1 MSILKVNDIR
11 RATTGSSTL
20 VFNDP
25 VTITSGT
32 ISASVLIGSL
42 PGGVTFGDGTIG
54 KEKLTNDARDFVNIL
69 NKPVGLVTSSAQ
81 VAAAISGTFITPAG
95 VTASSTI
102 FTSGS
107 FSGSGAG
114 LSSIPN
120 AALTNNTIT
129 INGTS
134 VALGASRTLTTA
146 DISESGNL
154 YYTDT
159 RVKAKLSAEAVVS
172 SSGQINYQSVT
183 GQPSVNTLGTDGNK
197 TFTITAG
204 IFITGSTGIDVST
217 DAPNAK
223 ITLKTVGGTVSSS
236 AQVAANLPANTVSA
250 SAQVKTFLPD
260 GTVSASSQYAGW
272 VTASSQIDYNNIQN
286 KLSGVVSASAQVKPL
301 LPADTVTS
309 STQVKTFLPD
319 GTVSSST
326 QYPGWITSS
335 TQVVN
340 SLPIGTVSSSAQQP
354 GWVTASS
361 QIDVRNTIG
370 ITTIATTGSNTFVG
384 NQIMSGSVTVTGNLN
399 ILGSSSIVYTS
410 ASELIVGDNKIIVNS
425 TDLLRFA
432 GLQIIDSGSISP
444 TTASL
449 YWDGLNHKFIYEN
462 LSGSNYNSAIFLAGP
477 KNTGVLGN
485 EPVLTTGRIPVATG
499 DVHLDNRTPSS
510 SIRVDFTTLRTDIEA
525 GLYITGSTTAS
536 GHIVPATTDTYDLGS
551 PTLKFRSL
559 YLSGSTLYLGTLA
572 LSDVGGALTISPSG
586 SPAAI
591 SPVSGA
597 FTGSFRGNGSQLTN
611 IANAALPAGII
622 SSSAQLPIGTVSSS
636 AQYPGWVTASSQ
648 IDYNSITNKLSGVI
662 SSSTQIAVNLPAGTI
677 SSSGQVTATSTT
689 GFTGSV
695 EQILKD
701 NTVHSGSYLGTA
713 TTNNLSEGF
722 TNLYYTD
729 ARVKTKLSVEN
740 VHSGSYLGT
749 ATTTNLIE
757 GANLYFTNPR
767 VIAALP
773 TNTVSS
779 SNQVNTFLPA
789 GTVSSSNQVDLGNAF
804 GTASRALTASFALA
818 VSGTLATNTDGL
830 TEGSTNLYYTDAR
843 VKTKLNVE
851 NVHSGSFLGTATTTN
866 LTEGT
871 NLYFTNLRVVS
882 ALPVGT
888 VSSSA
893 QLVGSGI
900 VSSSAQI
907 VPLLP
912 VGTVSQS
919 AGTITVDGTN
929 SIIGINT
936 TSPSTLTKL
945 HVNGALMVENG
956 VTSTNAFKDGIIF
969 TYTGGS
975 SQYRHKIATRHD
987 SIAALNLMEFLVAT
1001 GASTS
1006 ASILTLNGTNP
1017 SSFYKGL
1024 NVTGSFTV
1032 QGSISGALVLPA
1044 DTVSSSTQV
1053 KTFLPS
1059 STVSSSAQVAPLLPG
1074 GTVSSS
1080 GQVDI
1085 TATTNYSTFSSSI
1098 ATKNN
1103 VQDVSI
1109 TALNTA
1115 TSSYAINSTIQS
1127 QLAGVVSSST
1137 QVAPLLPGSTV
1148 SSSAQAVA
1156 AISGQYIVP
1165 SGSNFQGIVSGSGTA
1180 YRLVVPVG
1188 TNLYAT

>member
-11 RATTGSSTL
+11 RATTGSLTPTL
-20 VFNDP
+20 VFSDP
-25 VTITSGT
+25 VTITTGS
-32 ISASVLIGSL
+32 INFSVLSGSL
-42 PGGVTFGDGTIG
+42 SGSVIQNGSIPTTALSGGV
-54 KEKLTNDARDFVNIL
+54 
-69 NKPVGLVTSSAQ
+69 VTSSTQ
-81 VAAAISGTFITPAG
+81 IKNLLPAG
-95 VTASSTI
+95 TLSSSIQLLSTLSGSSVSFATVSASGVI

-114 LSSIPN
+114 LSNIPN

-159 RVKAKLSAEAVVS
+159 RVKAKLSAETVVS

-197 TFTITAG
+197 TFTITSG

-217 DAPNAK
+217 DSPNAK

-236 AQVAANLPANTVSA
+236 AQVAANLPANMVS
-250 SAQVKTFLPD
+250 SSTQVTL
-260 GTVSASSQYAGW
+260 
-272 VTASSQIDYNNIQN
+272 
-286 KLSGVVSASAQVKPL
+286 L

-309 STQVKTFLPD
+309 STQVKTFLPG

-326 QYPGWITSS
+326 QLPVGTVSSS

-340 SLPIGTVSSSAQQP
+340 SLPIGTVSSSEQQP

-462 LSGSNYNSAIFLAGP
+462 LSGSDYNSAIFLAGP

-499 DVHLDNRTPSS
+499 DVHLDNRAPSS

-536 GHIVPATTDTYDLGS
+536 GHIVPSVTDTYDLGT
-551 PTLKFRSL
+551 PAIRFRSL
-559 YLSGSTLYLGTLA
+559 YLSSSTLYLGTLA
-572 LSDVGGALTISPSG
+572 LSDVGGALAVSQSG
-586 SPAAI
+586 SLPGTIAPI
-591 SPVSGA
+591 SGA
-597 FTGSFRGNGSQLTN
+597 FTGSFKGNGSQLTN
-611 IANAALPAGII
+611 ISNTALPAGII
-622 SSSAQLPIGTVSSS
+622 SSSAQLPTGI
-636 AQYPGWVTASSQ
+636 
-648 IDYNSITNKLSGVI
+648 
-662 SSSTQIAVNLPAGTI
+662 I
-677 SSSGQVTATSTT
+677 SSSGQVAATSTT
-689 GFTGSV
+689 GFTSGV

-701 NTVHSGSYLGTA
+701 NTVHSGSFLGTA

-729 ARVKTKLSVEN
+729 ARVKTKISAEN

-749 ATTTNLIE
+749 ATTTGLTE
-757 GANLYFTNPR
+757 GTNLYFTTPR
-767 VIAALP
+767 VISSLP

-779 SNQVNTFLPA
+779 SNQIINFLPI

-804 GTASRALTASFALA
+804 GTASRALTASYALV

-882 ALPVGT
+882 ALPAGT

-900 VSSSAQI
+900 ISSSAQI

-975 SQYRHKIATRHD
+975 SQYRHKIVTRHD
-987 SIAALNLMEFLVAT
+987 SVAALNLIEFLVAT

-1006 ASILTLNGTNP
+1006 ASVLTLNGTNP
-1017 SSFYKGL
+1017 SSFYTGL
-1024 NVTGSFTV
+1024 NVTGSFAV
-1032 QGSISGALVLPA
+1032 QGSISGALALPA

-1059 STVSSSAQVAPLLPG
+1059 STVSSSAQ
-1074 GTVSSS
+1074 
-1080 GQVDI
+1080 
-1085 TATTNYSTFSSSI
+1085 
-1098 ATKNN
+1098 
-1103 VQDVSI
+1103 
-1109 TALNTA
+1109 ALE
-1115 TSSYAINSTIQS
+1115 
-1127 QLAGVVSSST
+1127 
-1137 QVAPLLPGSTV
+1137 
-1148 SSSAQAVA
+1148 

>member
-11 RATTGSSTL
+11 RATTGSLTPTL
-20 VFNDP
+20 VFSDP
-25 VTITSGT
+25 VTITTGS
-32 ISASVLIGSL
+32 INFSVLSGSL
-42 PGGVTFGDGTIG
+42 SGSVIQNGSIPTTALSGGV
-54 KEKLTNDARDFVNIL
+54 
-69 NKPVGLVTSSAQ
+69 VTSSTQ
-81 VAAAISGTFITPAG
+81 IKNLLPAG
-95 VTASSTI
+95 TLSSSIQLLSTLSGSSVSFATVSASGVI

-114 LSSIPN
+114 LSNIPN

-197 TFTITAG
+197 TFTITSG

-217 DAPNAK
+217 DSPNAK

-236 AQVAANLPANTVSA
+236 AQVVANLPANTVS
-250 SAQVKTFLPD
+250 
-260 GTVSASSQYAGW
+260 
-272 VTASSQIDYNNIQN
+272 
-286 KLSGVVSASAQVKPL
+286 
-301 LPADTVTS
+301 S
-309 STQVKTFLPD
+309 STQVKVFLPD
-319 GTVSSST
+319 GTVSSSMQLSASSVPAGT
-326 QYPGWITSS
+326 VSSS
-335 TQVVN
+335 TQVVQ

-425 TDLLRFA
+425 TDALRFA

-499 DVHLDNRTPSS
+499 DDHLDNRTPSS

-525 GLYITGSTTAS
+525 GLYITGSTTSS

-572 LSDVGGALTISPSG
+572 LSDVGGALSISPSG
-586 SPAAI
+586 SPAVS

-622 SSSAQLPIGTVSSS
+622 SSSAQLP
-636 AQYPGWVTASSQ
+636 
-648 IDYNSITNKLSGVI
+648 
-662 SSSTQIAVNLPAGTI
+662 AGTI
-677 SSSGQVTATSTT
+677 SSSGQVTATATT

-729 ARVKTKLSVEN
+729 ARVKTKISAEN

-749 ATTTNLIE
+749 ATTTGLTE
-757 GANLYFTNPR
+757 GTNLYFTTPR
-767 VIAALP
+767 VISSLP

-779 SNQVNTFLPA
+779 SNQIINFLPI

-804 GTASRALTASFALA
+804 GTASRALTASYALV

-843 VKTKLNVE
+843 VKTKLNAE

-882 ALPVGT
+882 ALPAGT
-888 VSSSA
+888 VSSST

-900 VSSSAQI
+900 ISSSAQI

-975 SQYRHKIATRHD
+975 SQYRHKIVTRHD
-987 SIAALNLMEFLVAT
+987 SLAALNLMEFLVAT

-1006 ASILTLNGTNP
+1006 ASVLTLNGTNP

-1024 NVTGSFTV
+1024 NVTGSFAV

-1085 TATTNYSTFSSSI
+1085 TTTTNYSTFSSSI

-1115 TSSYAINSTIQS
+1115 TSSYAINSTLQG

-1180 YRLVVPVG
+1180 YRLVAPVG

>member
-32 ISASVLIGSL
+32 ISASVLIGNL
-42 PGGVTFGDGTIG
+42 PGGVTIGDATIG

-69 NKPVGLVTSSAQ
+69 NKPSGLLSSSAQ
-81 VAAAISGTFITPAG
+81 LPAAISGAFISPAG
-95 VTASSTI
+95 ITASGVI
-102 FTSGS
+102 FTAGT

-197 TFTITAG
+197 TFTITSG

-217 DAPNAK
+217 DSPNAK

-236 AQVAANLPANTVSA
+236 AQVAANLPANMVS
-250 SAQVKTFLPD
+250 SSTQVKL
-260 GTVSASSQYAGW
+260 
-272 VTASSQIDYNNIQN
+272 
-286 KLSGVVSASAQVKPL
+286 L

-309 STQVKTFLPD
+309 STQVKTFLPG

-326 QYPGWITSS
+326 QLPVGTVSS
-335 TQVVN
+335 SAQVVN

-370 ITTIATTGSNTFVG
+370 IATIATTGSNTFVG

-444 TTASL
+444 TTASF

-499 DVHLDNRTPSS
+499 DDHLDNRTPSS

-525 GLYITGSTTAS
+525 GLYITGSTTSS

-572 LSDVGGALTISPSG
+572 LSDVGGALSISPSG
-586 SPAAI
+586 SPAVS

-622 SSSAQLPIGTVSSS
+622 SSSAQLP
-636 AQYPGWVTASSQ
+636 
-648 IDYNSITNKLSGVI
+648 
-662 SSSTQIAVNLPAGTI
+662 AGTI

-689 GFTGSV
+689 GFTSGV

-729 ARVKTKLSVEN
+729 ARVKTKLSAEE
-740 VHSGSYLGT
+740 VHSGSSLGT

-757 GANLYFTNPR
+757 GTNLYFTNPR
-767 VIAALP
+767 VISALP
-773 TNTVSS
+773 INTVSS
-779 SNQVNTFLPA
+779 SNQIINFLPI

-830 TEGSTNLYYTDAR
+830 PEGATNLYYTDAR
-843 VKTKLNVE
+843 VKTKLNAE

-871 NLYFTNLRVVS
+871 NLYFTNPRVVS
-882 ALPVGT
+882 ALPAGT

-900 VSSSAQI
+900 ISSSAQI

-975 SQYRHKIATRHD
+975 SQYRHKIVTRHD
-987 SIAALNLMEFLVAT
+987 SVAALNLIEFLVAT

-1006 ASILTLNGTNP
+1006 ASVLTLNGTNP

-1024 NVTGSFTV
+1024 NVTGSFAV

-1059 STVSSSAQVAPLLPG
+1059 STVSSSAQVALLLPG

-1085 TATTNYSTFSSSI
+1085 TTTTNYSTFSSSI